1 MWSCWNDEHDQS
13 TRGGMR
19 LDLILLLVG
28 LVLLIKGA
36 DLLVTGAASFA
47 LKTGVSK
54 TVVGLSLVAL
64 GTSVPE
70 LVSSMVAS
78 VKGFGDVPLS
88 NVVGSNIANIGLCL
102 AVAAIIRPI
111 PIERKTVRAEV
122 PFMILSCCVLL
133 FMLLRNHSYVLYWND
148 GAVLLCFSAIYAYY
162 VFTSAREIVDD
173 KISLEAHNEQR
184 LSLLL
189 VKMIIGVISVIIGGK
204 FTIDG
209 AVGIAYQLGISRSLI
224 ALTII
229 AVGTSLPEIVVTI
242 TSVAKK
248 EIGILVGNVV
258 GSNIMNI
265 FVVLG
270 FSSLAGRLNVNVDNY
285 WVDLFVLLVLS
296 LCVFVFSVTE
306 RKITRLEGVLL
317 TSAYG
322 FYVAYAVLRG

>member
-1 MWSCWNDEHDQS
+1 M
-13 TRGGMR
+13 
-19 LDLILLLVG
+19 DLVLLLVG
-28 LVLLIKGA
+28 LVLLVKGA
-36 DLLVTGAASFA
+36 DFLVTGAASFA
-47 LKTGVSK
+47 LKTGVPK

-70 LVSSMVAS
+70 LVSSIVAS
-78 VKGFGDVPLS
+78 VKGFGDVPVS

-102 AVAAIIRPI
+102 AIAAIIRPI

-133 FMLLRNHSYVLYWND
+133 FMLLRDHSYALYWND
-148 GAVLLCFSAIYAYY
+148 GGVLLCFSGIYAYY
-162 VFTSAREIVDD
+162 VFTSAREIVEDE
-173 KISLEAHNEQR
+173 IFLEAHSEQR

-189 VKMIIGVISVIIGGK
+189 VKLITGVVGVIIGGK

-209 AVGIAYQLGISRSLI
+209 AVGIAYQLGVSRGLI

-242 TSVAKK
+242 TSVARK

-258 GSNIMNI
+258 GSNIINI

-270 FSSLAGRLNVNVDNY
+270 ISSLAGRLNASIDNY
-285 WVDLFVLLVLS
+285 WVDLFILLALS
-296 LCVFVFSVTE
+296 LCVFIFSITE

-317 TSAYG
+317 TFVYG
-322 FYVAYAVLRG
+322 FYVIYAVLRG